1 MWFPTAV
8 LSILTLA
15 AASPMGSLQR
25 RANKEVLFGTQQAFT
40 LKPSNS
46 PVVSLWGGVDTY
58 FQGDGNFVVYNGGAI
73 WSSGT
78 AGHNCETTDTC
89 LLAWQ
94 GDGNLV
100 IYINGAA
107 LWSSGTAKRGELLTF
122 TAQSYAIEITGV
134 ESEGS
139 APILWRTP
147 ETGNEPDPGPGGPSF
162 LLSEVEEAEWI
173 RGWGQ
178 DVVKMDDGTEWD
190 ESSRWDAR

>member
-1 MWFPTAV
+1 MSIPTSKATV
-8 LSILTLA
+8 ISLCQSPFSSPLSLVTVKTFIISHVNYFH
-15 AASPMGSLQR
+15 SPISDD
-25 RANKEVLFGTQQAFT
+25 TH
-40 LKPSNS
+40 SYNS
-46 PVVSLWGGVDTY
+46 
-58 FQGDGNFVVYNGGAI
+58 YNGGAI

-147 ETGNEPDPGPGGPSF
+147 ETGNEPDPGPGGPGVCDGESCF
-162 LLSEVEEAEWI
+162 SCSDCIISSE
-173 RGWGQ
+173 
-178 DVVKMDDGTEWD
+178 
-190 ESSRWDAR
+190 